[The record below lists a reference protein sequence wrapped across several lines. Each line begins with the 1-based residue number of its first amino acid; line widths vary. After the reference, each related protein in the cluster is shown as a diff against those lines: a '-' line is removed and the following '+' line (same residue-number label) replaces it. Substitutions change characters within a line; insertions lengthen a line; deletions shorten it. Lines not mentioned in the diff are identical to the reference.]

1 MRRGLGRGPRS
12 LDGAGRLFS
21 LIECYQS
28 VAARNIS
35 APLLSRVRAADLC
48 PRGAAPFARA
58 AWHQQAT
65 TGCPAAFI
73 RRTARMAA
81 RRRRFQFY
89 IERVQSVRR
98 LFLQLRN
105 FATLSFLRLAC
116 RSSARSAAPV
126 YHILWVRGFRAH
138 TISGRGFNL
147 FNPLRRHFRAT
158 PLYRRAL
165 SRRDPGDRNASV
177 QKIEDRLDDL
187 RRDGGNRTNIERIR
201 HYGKK
206 FVSGLGVT
214 QLCQSR
220 FLKSSKETFLR
231 RDQIDFFDFY

>member
-116 RSSARSAAPV
+116 RSRARSAARPCTTSCG
-126 YHILWVRGFRAH
+126 YEASEPIPFPGADSIFSTRCGA
-138 TISGRGFNL
+138 ISGR
-147 FNPLRRHFRAT
+147 LRYTVGHSRAAIPATET
-158 PLYRRAL
+158 PRFKR
-165 SRRDPGDRNASV
+165 SRIGSTISA
-177 QKIEDRLDDL
+177 EMAA
-187 RRDGGNRTNIERIR
+187 TE
-201 HYGKK
+201 
-206 FVSGLGVT
+206 
-214 QLCQSR
+214 
-220 FLKSSKETFLR
+220 
-231 RDQIDFFDFY
+231 QI